1 MRGIFLSPYLGTVSR
16 VLGFGRR
23 SDRVSLLLVLG
34 VLMLC
39 ASAGFAQSN
48 IVLNG
53 SFETADIAQG
63 WFGITNW
70 TSTDQFG
77 GVVVAN
83 AGAAQDGVN
92 YMKMNAFGS
101 ASRILQQ
108 RWPAQAGEVYQSD
121 AYMMSPSG
129 TNYFVPT
136 NGYCALVMQFYNLSG
151 TKLGPNAE
159 TPWFR
164 VSGPTDWTQYKTPTM
179 LAPVGT
185 VTGRTMLL
193 YVPSGDRTTNQ
204 YVLFDNVRSY
214 KSQPT
219 MSGALMNTDFE
230 TLPAAC
236 CNLQG
241 IPFWEGLGNAG
252 GVVADTNA
260 TAGGKYT
267 LAIWWQEN
275 LLGQKWSAV
284 PGNRYSTSAK
294 ALIPA
299 SNPLSSSGTNFALV
313 ILEYFDV
320 NTNLLVSYTSSQLTT
335 NMVGSWV
342 TLRAEGVAPVN
353 TAFAR
358 TLLAVLGSGMTGGLV
373 YFDDAAQQIEA
384 SGPTTCG
391 LLSNPGFDDS
401 VPGNADTLQ
410 SNGEFNAWT
419 WLGGTNGG
427 FVQGNF
433 KYDGA
438 QSLAITWPHQL
449 AVQTFPAVTGM
460 SYVLQGRIFNPGTER
475 LQDPAYGVLL
485 LQFMSGTNVISTK
498 ETLHFTTNSPADT
511 WVYFCVTSRAPAS
524 GSIVGRAAAFLQGDE
539 FGDSNFAGA
548 VYYDAFC
555 VTATN
560 IPYTSTQSGALYNP
574 GFEDSANGTALEYID
589 NWTAYGIAGALQGD
603 VVRSGNNAL
612 QIYYQG
618 TLVGQDWTATA
629 GDKYRTEGYVLTPSL
644 NPIRGDIGTNTEPVQ
659 AIAVLQ
665 FLDAT
670 NGILISYASSPL
682 TPQSPKDVWTK
693 LESIG
698 VAPQG
703 TVKGR
708 TLIGLIGQATNFNGL
723 LYVDDT
729 SQSLVWSDAPVYS
742 LIKNAGFDDGTPG
755 NIANLTNT
763 YDLPNWTWLGGT
775 NAGFIQREVIKNEEQ
790 AAAITFPNNLL
801 VQEFVA
807 TNGMNYVLEGYIQN
821 PTSATMSGTAYGLFL
836 LEFLD
841 IGEVVQGEG
850 TNAIVVTQTVT
861 RSVAETAQFTT
872 GGPSNTWIK
881 FSVTNRAPWT
891 STTGA
896 TITGRVAATI
906 LGSPTGFLGALYF
919 DDMSLRTVSTTPPT
933 NSQSGQLW
941 NPGFEYTAK
950 GTALQFVDNWENFG
964 YDGAVK
970 QTYAHSGDNALQIY
984 FTETL
989 AGQTWSVTP
998 GAQYQTEGYVF
1009 TPSANPLK
1017 GNSLLQALVLLQFLD
1032 STGSVIITY
1041 PSMAFTTGSVA
1052 NTWTLLSAAGVAPA
1066 NAVLGRTMFGVVG
1079 TNLNFSG
1086 EVWFDDLSQSLLS
1099 TGSTSCGIL
1108 TNPGF
1113 DDGIPGNAWNLDPAS
1128 NTNVPPVTDNLP
1140 GWSYFGGD
1148 NAAFI
1153 ASDMKKEGSQSL
1165 ILTYP
1170 MNYVVQDF
1178 RATTAELLKNKGF
1191 EVGAA
1196 GGATP
1201 DNWFISNALGQEKWA
1216 AESGTNGMAFYSWT
1230 DGNWGFFGQDV
1241 DVDISKGNV
1250 FQFAIRGLAQSNFSS
1265 YSSEA
1270 YIKVEFWKK
1279 GEGSARRAVTLNVY
1293 PNLLFAPNVWSTYSI
1308 TATNT
1313 DSQVDMVKV
1322 LVGYGDASD
1331 TGGDQSVY
1339 WDNASLLQG
1348 PPGGYTYVAS
1358 GYMYTPSSAR
1368 FTTDG
1373 SSKGELSIVYFA
1385 NETNLI
1391 PEFTATSVPFTQDL
1405 AADTW
1410 HYFAVTSTIPF
1421 GDNLKGRMICVIN
1434 NDQGDPSQD
1443 YNLGGVIA
1451 FDSLC
1456 LTEGTAGGASAYEQ
1470 WQIDNFGGTTGPN
1483 VGPTEDYD
1491 GDTFDNWS
1499 EFIAGT
1505 DPTSN
1510 SSFLSVQS
1518 ANKLVNG
1525 GFVVSWPSVN
1535 GRYYTL
1541 RRSTNGMQGAFTIL
1555 SSGIAAT
1562 VPVNTYTDSVPT
1574 SVQMYLYKVSATT
1587 NHP

>member
-1 MRGIFLSPYLGTVSR
+1 MRGIFFSSSVGTVSR
-16 VLGFGRR
+16 LFGCSRGNV
-23 SDRVSLLLVLG
+23 SVSLLLALS

-39 ASAGFAQSN
+39 AGPALAQVN
-48 IVLNG
+48 LLLNN
-53 SFETADIAQG
+53 SFETADIPQG

-70 TSTDQFG
+70 SSTDQYG
-77 GVVVAN
+77 GVVVAD
-83 AGAAQDGVN
+83 AGTAQDGVN
-92 YMKMNAFGS
+92 YMRMNSFGTV
-101 ASRILQQ
+101 SRILQQ
-108 RWPAQAGEVYQSD
+108 RWNAQAGEVYRSD
-121 AYMMSPSG
+121 AYMMSPAG
-129 TNYFVPT
+129 MNYFKPT
-136 NGYCALVMQFYNLSG
+136 NGYCALVMQFYNAAG

-164 VSGPTDWTQYKTPTM
+164 ISGPTSWTQFKTPTM
-179 LAPVGT
+179 VAPVGT

-193 YVPSGDRTTNQ
+193 YVPSGDRTTNE
-204 YVLFDNVRSY
+204 YVYFDNVRSY
-214 KSQPT
+214 TTDPT
-219 MSGALMNTDFE
+219 MSGALKNTDFE

-260 TAGGKYT
+260 TTGGKYS

-275 LLGQKWSAV
+275 LLGQKWTAV
-284 PGNRYSTSAK
+284 AGNRYSTSAK
-294 ALIPA
+294 ALIPT
-299 SNPLSSSGTNFALV
+299 SNPLTSSGTNFALV
-313 ILEYFDV
+313 ILEYFDASS
-320 NTNLLVSYTSSQLTT
+320 NLLVSYTSSQLTT
-335 NMVGSWV
+335 NMAGSWV
-342 TLRAEGVAPVN
+342 TLKAEGVAPVN

-358 TLLAVLGSGMTGGLV
+358 TLLGVLGSGMIGGLV
-373 YFDDAAQQIEA
+373 YFDEVTQQIEA
-384 SGPTTCG
+384 SGPSSCG
-391 LLSNPGFDDS
+391 LLTNPGFDDG
-401 VPGNADTLQ
+401 VPGNVDTLQ

-438 QSLAITWPHQL
+438 QALAITWPHQL
-449 AVQTFPAVTGM
+449 AVQTFAAVTGM
-460 SYVLQGRIFNPGTER
+460 SYVLEGRIFNPGTER
-475 LQDPAYGVLL
+475 LEDDAYGVLL
-485 LQFMSGTNVISTK
+485 LQFLSGTNVISTK
-498 ETLHFTTNSPADT
+498 ESLHLTKNSPADT
-511 WVYFCVTSRAPAS
+511 WVYFCVTSRAPSS
-524 GSIVGRAAAFLQGDE
+524 GSIIGRAAAFLQGDE
-539 FGDSNFAGA
+539 MGDPNFAGA

-560 IPYTSTQSGALYNP
+560 IPFTPTQSGALYNP

-618 TLVGQDWTATA
+618 TLVGQDWAATA
-629 GDKYRTEGYVLTPSL
+629 GDKYKTEGYVLTPSA
-644 NPIRGDIGTNTEPVQ
+644 NPIRGDLGTNTEPVQ
-659 AIAVLQ
+659 AIVVLQ
-665 FLDAT
+665 FLDASDE
-670 NGILISYASSPL
+670 ILLSYASAPL
-682 TPQSPKDVWTK
+682 TPDSPKDVWTH

-708 TLIGLIGQATNFNGL
+708 TMVGLIGQATNFNGL
-723 LYVDDT
+723 LYADDL

-742 LIKNAGFDDGTPG
+742 LIKNAGFDDGCPG

-807 TNGMNYVLEGYIQN
+807 TNGVNYVLEGYIQN
-821 PTSATMSGTAYGLFL
+821 PTSALMSGTAYGLFL

-841 IGEVVQGEG
+841 KGEVVQGEG
-850 TNAIVVTQTVT
+850 TNAVVVTQTVT
-861 RSVAETAQFTT
+861 RSVAETAHFVT
-872 GGPSNTWIK
+872 GGPSNTWVK
-881 FSVTNRAPWT
+881 FTVTNRAPWT
-891 STTGA
+891 STSGSI
-896 TITGRVAATI
+896 ITGRVSATI
-906 LGSPTGFLGALYF
+906 LGNSTNFLGALYF
-919 DDMSLRTVSTTPPT
+919 DDMSLKTVSGTPPT
-933 NSQSGQLW
+933 NSQAGLLW
-941 NPGFEYTAK
+941 NPGFEYTAQ

-970 QTYAHSGDNALQIY
+970 QTYARSGQKALQVF

-1009 TPSANPLK
+1009 TPSANPLR
-1017 GNSLLQALVLLQFLD
+1017 GTSFQALVLLQFLN
-1032 STGSVIITY
+1032 STGGVIITY
-1041 PSMAFTTGSVA
+1041 PSTAFTTGSVVDA
-1052 NTWTLLSAAGVAPA
+1052 WTLLSAAGVAPA
-1066 NAVLGRTMFGVVG
+1066 NATLGRTMFGVVG
-1079 TNLNFSG
+1079 TNNDFGG
-1086 EVWFDDLSQSLLS
+1086 EVWFDDLSQSMMS
-1099 TGSTSCGIL
+1099 TGSTTCGL
-1108 TNPGF
+1108 LSNPGF
-1113 DDGIPGNAWNLDPAS
+1113 DDGIPGNAYDLDPSS
-1128 NTNVPPVTDNLP
+1128 NTNVPPVLDNLP

-1153 ASDMKKEGSQSL
+1153 ASDMKKEGAQSL

-1170 MNYVVQDF
+1170 LNYMVQDF
-1178 RATTAELLKNKGF
+1178 RATGVELLKNKGF
-1191 EVGAA
+1191 EIGAA

-1201 DNWFISNALGQEKWA
+1201 TDWFISNALGQEKWA
-1216 AESGTNGMAFYSWT
+1216 AESGTNGVAFYSWT

-1241 DVDISKGNV
+1241 DVDVSKGNV
-1250 FQFAIRGLAQSNFSS
+1250 FQFSIRGLAQSNFSS

-1279 GEGSARRAVTLNVY
+1279 GEGSARNTITLNVY
-1293 PNLLFAPNVWSTYSI
+1293 PNLIFAPNVWSTYSL

-1331 TGGDQSVY
+1331 TGGDQSCY

-1348 PPGGYTYVAS
+1348 PAGGYTYVAS

-1373 SSKGELSIVYFA
+1373 SSMGQIQLVYFA

-1391 PEFTATSVPFTQDL
+1391 PEFTATSAPFTQEL

-1421 GDNLKGRMICVIN
+1421 GDNIKGRMICVIN
-1434 NDQGDPSQD
+1434 NAGNPLED

-1456 LTEGTAGGASAYEQ
+1456 LTEGAGGAASAYEQ
-1470 WQIDNFGGTTGPN
+1470 WQIDNFGGTSGPN

-1505 DPTSN
+1505 DPTLN

-1562 VPVNTYTDSVPT
+1562 PSVNTYTDSVPT